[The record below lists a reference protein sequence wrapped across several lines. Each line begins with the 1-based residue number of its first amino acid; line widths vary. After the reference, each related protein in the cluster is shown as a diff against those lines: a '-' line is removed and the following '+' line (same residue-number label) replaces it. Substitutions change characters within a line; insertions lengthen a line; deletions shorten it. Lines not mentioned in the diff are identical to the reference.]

1 MTLSIECHANGPLR
15 QNCYV
20 VGNGAG
26 EALIV
31 DPGSDADGIAG
42 MLERHELQPRAIIN
56 THGHFDHICAVADLM
71 ARFEVPFY
79 LHGGDGDLLRR
90 ANLYTLVF
98 GSREPITVPEIS
110 FDLQNLSSPFSIG
123 AFKVDWTET
132 PGHTPGGVC
141 FVIENSI
148 FTGDTILAGKIGQMK
163 LPGADDA
170 ALVRS
175 LDRLDG
181 LSRKLS
187 MYPGHGRPIPLGE
200 GLDKVRNRQVSTV

>member
-79 LHGGDGDLLRR
+79 LHGGDGETCCAAQIFTPWRLGR
-90 ANLYTLVF
+90 AN
-98 GSREPITVPEIS
+98 
-110 FDLQNLSSPFSIG
+110 
-123 AFKVDWTET
+123 
-132 PGHTPGGVC
+132 
-141 FVIENSI
+141 
-148 FTGDTILAGKIGQMK
+148 
-163 LPGADDA
+163 
-170 ALVRS
+170 RS
-175 LDRLDG
+175 
-181 LSRKLS
+181 LSRKYRLICKTYRRHFRS
-187 MYPGHGRPIPLGE
+187 ARSRSIGPKRLVIPHNAGF
-200 GLDKVRNRQVSTV
+200 VSSLRIRFSPAIRFLRARLAR